1 MPLFSRRCLAVFV
14 GVILITVCL
23 PRLPRA
29 APAQENPETVVEQ
42 QNSST
47 TVESM
52 RTALVDRLVARGA
65 QANQARAAIA
75 QLNDADVRTLYKHP
89 NMLHPAG
96 DVSEGALILICVGA
110 VIVVLL
116 IVIAA

>member
-1 MPLFSRRCLAVFV
+1 MPLFSRRCLVVFV
-14 GVILITVCL
+14 GVTLLTVCP
-23 PRLPRA
+23 PRLPCA

-42 QNSST
+42 RISST
-47 TVESM
+47 AVESM
-52 RTALVDRLVARGA
+52 RTALVDRLVAQGA
-65 QANQARAAIA
+65 QADQARAGIA
-75 QLNDADVRTLYKHP
+75 QLNDADVQTLYEHP